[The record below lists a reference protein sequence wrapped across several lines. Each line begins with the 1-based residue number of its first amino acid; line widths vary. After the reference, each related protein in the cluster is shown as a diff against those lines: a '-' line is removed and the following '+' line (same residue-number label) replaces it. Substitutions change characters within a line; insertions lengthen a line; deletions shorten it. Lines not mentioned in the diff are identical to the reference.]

1 MAENFFSKSPIDKLI
16 EDSKTYELPQI
27 ELPAERSAARS
38 MRANGLMPPPNL
50 QPIFEEASAEYGVP
64 LNVLS
69 ALGQQ
74 ESTYNPTAV
83 GARTKWGR
91 AKGLMQY
98 LDSTASSLGINP
110 FDARQSIHAA
120 AKQMRE
126 RLDKGYTMEEAIMA
140 HHGGDDRKQWGPKTR
155 GYVQEVMGKA
165 GQIGQHFMQNAQQAG
180 EEAEE
185 FDLQAIQA
193 DLDAKEP
200 GRYRVLSPA
209 QADSFQRRQR
219 LMDDPMGSAIDN
231 LTKAPAPTPL
241 TPENQQRVANATPA
255 AAPTPLTPENQTR
268 VEMGLSP
275 KDTRPY
281 QGFLEA
287 TGNSLAN
294 VPERFQQSIAGLIQ
308 MAGEDLGLERER
320 FIADR
325 ARQYGIT
332 PGDMKLLAW
341 AGNQKLIDPKAPIP
355 QALEY
360 VKKNIAPT
368 LNEQQLKELAAAGI
382 INPDEITAYAKQWRE
397 DTKKTMAEVRPEP
410 GSMAFYGSAAIGSI
424 AEMAPMI
431 AGAIVTRSPAVAM
444 GIMSGQVGGQSY
456 AEAREKGLSEEQA
469 QTYAVLTTAAEA
481 VPEALVVGRLLKPGA
496 GAIRKVL
503 EGTIME
509 GAQEAVTA
517 ALQAGIDQQMID
529 PNMTLKEALVRIR
542 DGAIVG
548 AMVGGGMGGIVAGA
562 DAVANRAQRGQTA
575 PAQSDTTPQSEA
587 TATPAAPVPEQA
599 APAPVND
606 NAAPAAPQPP
616 RGPLSRAAE
625 RVTQS
630 EGAERVRVQ
639 TPTGE
644 IAGTVE
650 SFEQDTK
657 GGWQARILGDDG
669 QFYQY
674 TDKDGVQI
682 APEAVATEEAAAP
695 QAMPEP
701 VAVEQQQVEPASA
714 GTAEAAPVEAPRYV
728 PFAESFREE
737 SIAELMDDGLSR
749 EQAERVAARE
759 RYAAPVDATTGLNE
773 GRRTLANGMTGAET
787 AIASATS
794 HNARTAEPAFW
805 VSADIANLGG
815 LNAHVGNVQAEA
827 NKHYRALTD
836 IVRRE
841 LEKVGLVDGFRT
853 GGDEFGM
860 VVVGGN
866 QQALEIALDSA
877 RQQIAAYTRQQ
888 GLDTVPHPKRAGE
901 VGVGLHLGYA
911 ALAEELTPA
920 EAMRL
925 ADTNMDLSK
934 RGIQDVAGK
943 PTETRAETARDDGR
957 EGAGPQGRRA
967 AGEAPAGA
975 GPAAGAAASQG
986 LNVPVNAPKR
996 EEKRYEDMT
1005 EAELRERLKYLAQ
1018 QAKTNGGWD
1027 KLLLAE
1033 RKKVEKAINARVAE
1047 REAPA
1052 ADQAPVKDETPATP
1066 APQAEQPAADQKP
1079 VKWFGTREKA
1089 DAYIAKQKLA
1099 DTHEVVPVSKS
1110 RFEIREKAAA
1120 EPGPSDSQA
1129 VNDYLAGRRDT
1140 PPTVAEVEAE
1150 QQAKPVTT
1158 TQVSEGITA
1167 TVIDPSA
1174 GRQTVPVEDGRKAQK
1189 LRDMRELGRKAGEA
1203 GEERTAPEWSSNSDL
1218 EDAWLE
1224 GYGRGMALRV
1234 QRAVTASQE
1243 KPDLSDLTEPSI
1255 TRRANPGNM
1264 SDQSYVARAFIR
1276 DGDVPVMGV
1285 GGTGAEALAELRKDA
1300 DRKKAEAKPAV
1311 SENKVFTEDAA
1322 EKARALL
1329 RSKLTQLNSG
1339 IDPEIMQA
1347 GITLAGY
1354 HIEKGA
1360 RTFAAYAKAM
1370 TADLGDMV
1378 KPYLKSW
1385 YMGVKYDPRAA
1396 GFDGMSSAAEVEAF
1410 NIDEVTNDTQATEAD
1425 AGADAAAAEPGRV
1438 QADEGDRPA
1447 GAVSGQHDGG
1457 DRAERGRRPAKRAE
1471 RVRDEGQP
1479 GQGAGAQQ
1487 PVRGDRAGSAEPGG
1501 RADRSNYRIQ
1511 PGELKRTGSWK
1522 ATAEQNVRIVELVK
1536 QITAEGRQAT
1546 PEERALLTKFTGWG
1560 ASEIA
1565 NGIFPDQYG
1574 RYKDGWRELGERL
1587 EKALTPE
1594 EYAQAKRTTQYAH
1607 YTSEPIIRSVYSAL
1621 DRMGFNGGQVLEPGM
1636 GVGLFN
1642 GLMPDSM
1649 VQHSTY
1655 TGVEYDTI
1663 TGNIAKLLYPQSNII
1678 VGDFTQTKL
1687 PRDFFDAAIGNPPF
1701 GQIKIQSDPEYKKQ
1715 GFLLHDYFFAKTID
1729 RVKPGGL
1736 LVFVTSKGTM
1746 DKANDRARKYLA
1758 ERADL
1763 VGAIRLPQ
1771 TAFKDNAGTEVVTDV
1786 IFLRKRAEGQE
1797 PAGEAW
1803 GGLAE
1808 VKTAQGPTMVNEY
1821 FAAHPEMVLG
1831 RHALSGSMY
1840 RANEYTVEPIEGD
1853 IEQLFAKAVEN
1864 LPEGIYRPE
1873 RGSQAEAAAVQR
1885 RDYDP
1890 KIKKE
1895 GGVYVADDGTLM
1907 QVESGQGVPLK
1918 TRLGSNGKELELKPR
1933 EVEWLKGYT
1942 AVRDALKQAQY
1953 DQLNDGAWEKSLA
1966 ALNEA
1971 YDAFA
1976 KKHGPILAHSVTE
1989 RENDDGTVTVTRRF
2003 KNEPL
2008 LRLDTEGALA
2018 YALEVINEDGTI
2030 TKGAVLNGR
2039 ILNKP
2044 ATTEIATVQDA
2055 LFVSLNNRG
2064 RLDIDEIASLAG
2076 QSRDAVIA
2084 ELGTLVYED
2093 PASGWAM
2100 ADEYLS
2106 GNVVRKLKEAEA
2118 AARLDKR
2125 FARNVEALKNVQPRA
2140 LAPADITVQLGS
2152 AWVPASDVA
2161 NFAAEQLGESMKV
2174 AYSPT
2179 VGQWSVEAGYGRSVS
2194 EWGYKGWSPADIL
2207 EGVLNNKT
2215 LKVTYRDQDGKTH
2228 TDAEGTEKINDIAKK
2243 MRDAFKRWIW
2253 SDAKRADRLARHYN
2267 ENYNNIV
2274 PPTYDG
2280 SHLTLPGVS
2289 SRFKLYPHQKR
2300 AIWRIVQQG
2309 DNYLAHSVGA
2319 GKTFTMIAAGME
2331 ERRLGLVK
2339 KPMYV
2344 VPNHMLAQFSKEFLE
2359 LYPTAQIMVADET
2372 NFHTHNR
2379 RRFVAQAALNDPD
2392 AIVITHSAFGR
2403 IGMSPEFTQAFIQDQ
2418 IDEWQ
2423 AALEEADKGD
2433 RVTRKQIER
2442 RIEQLENRLKAAI
2455 GNEKDQVLSFEELG
2469 VDRLYVDEMHEFR
2482 KLDFATNR
2490 GNVKGIDP
2498 SGSQRSMDLMMKV
2511 QFIRKQNPARA
2522 IVGASGTPITNTM
2535 GELFT
2540 VQRIFQPNQLDEDGL
2555 DSFDAWSNQFG
2566 EVVDGLE
2573 QNAAGGYESV
2583 SRFAKFVNV
2592 PELMSR
2598 VRTFMDILTSE
2609 QLGQLVQRP
2618 NVEQGGRQVV
2628 VTPSPDGYKDYQKT
2642 LESRIKAIRDRKG
2655 PPKPGEDIILNV
2667 IADGRFSAI
2676 DMRFVDPSLPSD
2688 PNSKLNRIL
2697 DDMIEAYHRTAENEY
2712 ATRGE
2717 VDPLKGSSIMLFT
2730 DIGLGEQSAKSRG
2743 FDMKAWI
2750 EQRLVEGGVK
2760 PEHIAFM
2767 RDHKAHA
2774 KKERLFDD
2782 LRQGRKRILI
2792 GGKDME
2798 TGVNAQK
2805 RLVELFHLDAP
2816 WFPASVEQREGRII
2830 RQGNQNKQVK
2840 IRAYAT
2846 KGSYDSTMWGMN
2858 ARKAR
2863 FIEQAMTGDSSVR
2876 AMEDVSEAS
2885 AFEMAA
2891 ALASGDERY
2900 LKLAGLKGDVERLGR
2915 LYAAHMDDQRRLRSE
2930 KMGAEASIKHS
2941 TEVIAGLKDAIAKRQ
2956 PIKAGEFS
2964 AKADGKVYDTRED
2977 FSAALFGKF
2986 KELAEGYTAGEQT
2999 IGEIGGF
3006 PVVYTGVEMR
3016 GGNFAADAS
3025 LQIPGDPDPL
3035 IVFPIDPNASVAGI
3049 ATRAANQV
3057 NGLDRE
3063 LANRE
3068 DSSAQMRRRLEQIE
3082 SRLGAPFAELADLTE
3097 KQEAL
3102 SALEAELEAESKA
3115 ASAEAAAATAEVEG
3129 QTEATEDDAPRYS
3142 VQDGAA
3148 QGEFGPIFQA
3158 TNAAEAIERLM
3169 EAKTGEAIITKPGIG
3184 EISLIY
3190 GDSTMG
3196 LAHIAARRGEA
3207 ILARLGNL
3215 IDTGEVYT
3223 REGQTDRVF
3232 IGNDRKEAVIR
3243 MNWNGQAKTW
3253 LLTAYERY
3261 PNLQAAAAPQQGNR
3275 SQVVADRTGA
3285 PMSVAGVRQAIT
3297 RGVDGQLIISAM
3309 IDKGLIQIHPN
3320 THALPKELGRG
3331 KRGIQAVT
3339 APDNTIHLVASNL
3352 TPQTANAVLL
3362 HEMFHSGVES
3372 LVGSKRWA
3380 ELQGR
3385 LASLYRQAEQSS
3397 GKARGIYDRAL
3408 ARVASAKAQGAV
3420 ATRMEVEEF
3429 GAYMIEEYESLPAG
3443 FRKWVDDLV
3452 GAIKA
3457 WLFSRYGKQLG
3468 EVTPAQLRALA
3479 KDALINVA
3487 MKRRG
3492 ELFGPAAERFSAQ
3505 RITDTPAF
3513 KRWFGDSKVVDAEG
3527 NPLVVYHGTGSDFT
3541 AFDPAMSGGNY
3552 LRGASKGFFFTNRP
3566 IPAGVYAEQASGA
3579 NFADESNPRF
3589 GAGTANI
3596 MPVFLALQSPY
3607 VRKATG
3613 SPDKWFDANQA
3624 KLYAAADKAGAD
3636 GIIVRGGNGFENR
3649 SIYVAFRPEQIKSSV
3664 GNVGS
3669 FDPENAD
3676 IRFSVLPDDTAL
3688 EDATKAL
3695 DEPVQYKPDFIGQLQ
3710 QDIGRLAKILLH
3722 PRQIAALHKDFA
3734 PVYRAAI
3741 DQFEMRD
3748 AIIDE
3753 FQQDHKAY
3761 DVLPQQSKKR
3771 VNAVLELGRLLS
3783 ATYSEAK
3790 LREGVVNPGVK
3801 NVVKFTEGGSSYR
3814 QKEKINALLSAEGE
3828 VIELND
3834 AEIQAYLGLRTMF
3847 DGALDK
3853 FKDQTLADFG
3863 FPELAGKPS
3872 VAKDILAMIDD
3883 TTPAEKAE
3891 RLQNIARFIQEI
3903 EQAKRTGYVPFARYG
3918 DYVVAV
3924 KEQQFELNLIHDPDS
3939 GGWITR
3945 DLPAPFEKLMKEIGA
3960 QWDEL
3965 EGGYRLDRTQRQAL
3979 VKENER
3985 TIHSAKVEFTARD
3998 KVLMKAGRKVEEL
4011 PSVKAALAEA
4021 EKWKAGDPN
4030 RRIVA
4035 FEVIQKK
4042 PEGGMKL
4049 SDVDALAE
4057 VAMLDNETWDAV
4069 RDQLADAIKGRSFR
4083 KHFFQSDNVPGYT
4096 ADFERAIADY
4106 MAGMAGYLSRRHY
4119 NGTWDN
4125 AVSAI
4130 KAPRLFDYANKYRA
4144 YANEPQEELAMLRQV
4159 GFFSYIA
4166 GVPATAF
4173 VNLTQ
4178 PILMTIPALG
4188 QIAPMP
4194 LVMREMGRAYK
4205 DALAMVRVNKRVGLD
4220 FFDPTKAP
4228 ADIRADLMK
4237 SWGEGMFVPL
4247 QTYEVMAT
4255 ARQRN
4260 VGHRQAAKFF
4270 NRAIQV
4276 TASLFSFAE
4285 RLNRLVT
4292 FIAAARLAKKP
4303 GVKANAMKVYGK
4315 NALARQTML
4324 RNWSAESLADFMI
4337 DETQF
4342 RMGKANRPV
4351 IMRGVGA
4358 AIMQFKGFVM
4368 QSLEAWFR
4376 MATQNGKEGVK
4387 AVALSLGAMVLIGG
4401 LWGMPGSDDLRDL
4414 IEKAYKQVTKQD
4426 LDLKTELRRSMYE
4439 LTGQRWIAEV
4449 ASKGATYPFG
4459 LDLSRVGMG
4468 GIAPDSPLQVF
4479 GIPADLIVGRGTRAF
4494 AKANEGDVYG
4504 TVAEFL
4510 PNFLK
4515 NPVTAYGWSQNGVRD
4530 GAGRLIMDE
4539 AEVGPAEVGMKSMG
4553 FQPSRITDIRDYEY
4567 AQRRME
4573 TANDQLKRDYASK
4586 LAKAIAK
4593 AEKHPDKAEEAM
4605 EEYDALLQ
4613 ELEDHNAR
4621 FADRPEYQI
4630 KITRQT
4636 LKQRIERE
4644 MGGVQQTWGRE
4655 RKQAR
4660 GASSDLREVFGLA
4673 EDVE

>member
-1 MAENFFSKSPIDKLI
+1 MADNKFLHSPYDEVIARARAHA
-16 EDSKTYELPQI
+16 P
-27 ELPAERSAARS
+27 SASAS
-38 MRANGLMPPPNL
+38 MRG
-50 QPIFEEASAEYGVP
+50 
-64 LNVLS
+64 
-69 ALGQQ
+69 
-74 ESTYNPTAV
+74 
-83 GARTKWGR
+83 
-91 AKGLMQY
+91 
-98 LDSTASSLGINP
+98 GI
-110 FDARQSIHAA
+110 
-120 AKQMRE
+120 
-126 RLDKGYTMEEAIMA
+126 
-140 HHGGDDRKQWGPKTR
+140 GPKQPE
-155 GYVQEVMGKA
+155 VQ
-165 GQIGQHFMQNAQQAG
+165 QPQNLDPA
-180 EEAEE
+180 
-185 FDLQAIQA
+185 AIQSL
-193 DLDAKEP
+193 LDQQEP
-200 GRYRVLSPA
+200 GRYRLMNPA
-209 QADSFQRRQR
+209 EVERLERRQK
-219 LMDDPMGSAIDN
+219 LVNDPLGAAIESK
-231 LTKAPAPTPL
+231 TKDRAPTPL
-241 TPENQQRVANATPA
+241 TPENQKRYNETRTPA
-255 AAPTPLTPENQTR
+255 PSPLNRENQLR
-268 VEMGLSP
+268 VQMGLEPKNTQQETGGNADGGILSDTGSLLWMGTTSAAQNLRELVGRIPLVGEHIVAAADKADQWLQGKDSETLLRESIEASRRNLSREQTEAMDKLWWDSDKGTFGPAWSDPRAYYGGIVQSLPETVLTMGAAGRLAKGAYTRTLAKGGSP
-275 KDTRPY
+275 AQAAAAAARTATIAGGVTEGLLGGAGTARQVRDEIMRLKPEDLRQSEAIQTLMGEGLTLEQARRQLAEDAAT
-281 QGFLEA
+281 QGFLIAGTA
-287 TGNSLAN
+287 TGLFGGLGDRALANMITGRVSASLAGR
-294 VPERFQQSIAGLIQ
+294 VGKGAVADGVLEELPQS
-308 MAGEDLGLERER
+308 MA
-320 FIADR
+320 
-325 ARQYGIT
+325 
-332 PGDMKLLAW
+332 
-341 AGNQKLIDPKAPIP
+341 QKLAENYAVGRADPNRE
-355 QALEY
+355 LTEG
-360 VKKNIAPT
+360 V
-368 LNEQQLKELAAAGI
+368 LNEGLGGLA
-382 INPDEITAYAKQWRE
+382 
-397 DTKKTMAEVRPEP
+397 
-410 GSMAFYGSAAIGSI
+410 
-424 AEMAPMI
+424 
-431 AGAIVTRSPAVAM
+431 
-444 GIMSGQVGGQSY
+444 VGG
-456 AEAREKGLSEEQA
+456 
-469 QTYAVLTTAAEA
+469 V
-481 VPEALVVGRLLKPGA
+481 
-496 GAIRKVL
+496 
-503 EGTIME
+503 M
-509 GAQEAVTA
+509 
-517 ALQAGIDQQMID
+517 
-529 PNMTLKEALVRIR
+529 
-542 DGAIVG
+542 
-548 AMVGGGMGGIVAGA
+548 GGGMGALARQRVGNETA
-562 DAVANRAQRGQTA
+562 DAVAPQNQPVQANDLAGM
-575 PAQSDTTPQSEA
+575 DTSGNGLIEP
-587 TATPAAPVPEQA
+587 
-599 APAPVND
+599 
-606 NAAPAAPQPP
+606 APQPP

-639 TPTGE
+639 TPIGE
-644 IAGTVE
+644 IAGTME

-682 APEAVATEEAAAP
+682 APEAAAVEEAAAP
-695 QAMPEP
+695 QDMPEP
-701 VAVEQQQVEPASA
+701 EA
-714 GTAEAAPVEAPRYV
+714 AEAAPVEMPRYR
-728 PFAESFREE
+728 PFAEAFREE
-737 SIAELMDDGLSR
+737 SIAELMEDGLSR

-773 GRRTLANGMTGAET
+773 GRRTLANGMTGAES
-787 AIASATS
+787 AIASAAS
-794 HNARTAEPAFW
+794 HASTHGEPTYW
-805 VSADIANLGG
+805 VSADVANLGG
-815 LNAHVGNVQAEA
+815 LNAHVNNVQAEA
-827 NKHYRALTD
+827 NKHYRALVD
-836 IVRRE
+836 IVRQE
-841 LEKVGLVDGFRT
+841 LAKVGIVDGFRT
-853 GGDEFGM
+853 GGDEFGL

-877 RQQIAAYTRQQ
+877 RQRIDAYTREH
-888 GLDTVPHPKRAGE
+888 GLDQVPHPKRKGE
-901 VGVGLHLGYA
+901 LGVGLHLGYA
-911 ALAEELTPA
+911 QLGSEVSPSD
-920 EAMRL
+920 AMRL
-925 ADTNMDLSK
+925 ADLHMDQSK
-934 RGIQDVAGK
+934 RGNQNVAGS
-943 PTETRAETARDDGR
+943 PTEASAETVRDDRSGGDR
-957 EGAGPQGRRA
+957 PEGLGA
-967 AGEAPAGA
+967 AGSLPADA
-975 GPAAGAAASQG
+975 GQAGAAEGTARQA
-986 LNVPVNAPKR
+986 VTANAPKR

-1018 QAKTNGGWD
+1018 QAKTNGGWN

-1033 RKKVEKAINARVAE
+1033 RKKVEKAISARVAE
-1047 REAPA
+1047 REAQQQA
-1052 ADQAPVKDETPATP
+1052 ASQAPVKEETPATP
-1066 APQAEQPAADQKP
+1066 EPQAEQPAADQKP

-1089 DAYIAKQKLA
+1089 EAFIAKKGLA
-1099 DTHEVVPVSKS
+1099 ASHEVVQTGKV
-1110 RFEIREKAAA
+1110 RFEVKPKAPQATPSKRQTAKQEADAARQRARDTIGAA
-1120 EPGPSDSQA
+1120 EGMDTT
-1129 VNDYLAGRRDT
+1129 GRSLD
-1140 PPTVAEVEAE
+1140 E
-1150 QQAKPVTT
+1150 QIA
-1158 TQVSEGITA
+1158 
-1167 TVIDPSA
+1167 
-1174 GRQTVPVEDGRKAQK
+1174 
-1189 LRDMRELGRKAGEA
+1189 
-1203 GEERTAPEWSSNSDL
+1203 
-1218 EDAWLE
+1218 DA
-1224 GYGRGMALRV
+1224 
-1234 QRAVTASQE
+1234 
-1243 KPDLSDLTEPSI
+1243 I
-1255 TRRANPGNM
+1255 AN
-1264 SDQSYVARAFIR
+1264 
-1276 DGDVPVMGV
+1276 
-1285 GGTGAEALAELRKDA
+1285 AEALQKLIAQANDKTRADIDAIRQEAVDAARRGDPRDPPSRYGAVYRGVWERFYDEESRLNPAPINADKSEAASKSPLEVPRGTRAARVEEVLEVTADGKIENRK
-1300 DRKKAEAKPAV
+1300 RVTQLEVTEPAKPKKKPNQAAAAQQF
-1311 SENKVFTEDAA
+1311 SKNKIFTADKVEA
-1322 EKARALL
+1322 ARARL
-1329 RSKLTQLNSG
+1329 RSKLGQLNSG
-1339 IDPEIMQA
+1339 IDPEVLIDGMTIA
-1347 GITLAGY
+1347 GAYIEAGV
-1354 HIEKGA
+1354 
-1360 RTFAAYAKAM
+1360 RNFSDYAKQM
-1370 TADLGDMV
+1370 TEDFGPKI
-1378 KPYLKSW
+1378 KPYLLSFWEGARNYPGLDTTGMTSVEESAKLHAELNRELPKEEAKALGSEVKKPAKRTKKTGGKGDTTLTQDWGVDHIDGYGESYERETGNSVKDQFMKDAAKYLGAVADILEEAGYVAHADAKGRPTKPVSKSEG
-1385 YMGVKYDPRAA
+1385 GVA
-1396 GFDGMSSAAEVEAF
+1396 GSGDVTLTMRHPQTGANVYVHVGESALRGVVPTTPSGIAVMFRSSSKEGDRYATGGTNRWAPTDLSAADLAAMITKEAGGSVPELSRPAVEA
-1410 NIDEVTNDTQATEAD
+1410 ENDTQANE
-1425 AGADAAAAEPGRV
+1425 AGAGAEPAGAESGRV

-1447 GAVSGQHDGG
+1447 GAVPGEPDGRV
-1457 DRAERGRRPAKRAE
+1457 RAERGRRTAKRAE
-1471 RVRDEGQP
+1471 RAGDEGQP
-1479 GQGAGAQQ
+1479 GQGAGAEQ
-1487 PVRGDRAGSAEPGG
+1487 PVRGDRARGAEPGG

-1546 PEERALLTKFTGWG
+1546 PEEKALLTKFTGWG

-1607 YTSEPIIRSVYSAL
+1607 YTSEPIIRSVYNAL
-1621 DRMGFNGGQVLEPGM
+1621 GRMGFNGGQVLEPGM
-1636 GVGLFN
+1636 GIGLFN

-1649 VQHSTY
+1649 VPHSTY
-1655 TGVEYDTI
+1655 TGVEYDSI
-1663 TGNIAKLLYPQSNII
+1663 TGNIAKLLYPESNIV

-1701 GQIKIQSDPEYKKQ
+1701 GQIKIQADPEYRKHN
-1715 GFLLHDYFFAKTID
+1715 FLLHDYFFAKTID

-1803 GGLAE
+1803 AGLAE
-1808 VKTAQGPTMVNEY
+1808 VQTPQGPAMVNEY

-1831 RHALSGSMY
+1831 RHAKTGSMY
-1840 RANEYTVEPIEGD
+1840 RADEYTVEPIEGD
-1853 IEQLFAKAVEN
+1853 IEELFAKAVQN
-1864 LPEGIYRPE
+1864 LPENIYRPE
-1873 RGSQAEAAAVQR
+1873 RGSQAEAAAVQQ

-1890 KIKKE
+1890 KVKKE

-1953 DQLNDGAWEKSLA
+1953 DQLNDGPWEKSLK
-1966 ALNEA
+1966 ALNKA
-1971 YDAFA
+1971 YDAFV

-1989 RENDDGTVTVTRRF
+1989 RENDDGSVTVTRRF

-2030 TKGAVLNGR
+2030 SKGAVLKGR

-2044 ATTEIATVQDA
+2044 AAPEIATVQDA

-2064 RLDIDEIASLAG
+2064 RLDIDKIASLSG
-2076 QSRDAVIA
+2076 QDRDAVIA

-2093 PASGWAM
+2093 PASGWTM

-2140 LAPADITVQLGS
+2140 LAPADITVMLGS

-2161 NFAAEQLGESMKV
+2161 NFAAEQLGESMQV
-2174 AYSPT
+2174 SYSPVT
-2179 VGQWSVEAGYGRSVS
+2179 GQWNVEGGYGRSVS
-2194 EWGYKGWSPADIL
+2194 EWGYKNWTPADIL

-2228 TDAEGTEKINDIAKK
+2228 TDAEGTEKVNDIAKK

-2274 PPTYDG
+2274 PPSYDG

-2319 GKTFTMIAAGME
+2319 GKTFTMIASGME

-2392 AIVITHSAFGR
+2392 AIIITHSAFGR
-2403 IGMSPEFTQAFIQDQ
+2403 IGMSPEFTQRFIQDQ

-2423 AALEEADKGD
+2423 DALEEADKGD

-2455 GNEKDQVLSFEELG
+2455 SGAKDNVLSFEELG

-2498 SGSQRSMDLMMKV
+2498 SGSQRAMDLMMKV
-2511 QFIRKQNPARA
+2511 QYLRTKNPSRA

-2540 VQRIFQPNQLDEDGL
+2540 VQRIFQPNQLEEDGL
-2555 DSFDAWSNQFG
+2555 SNFDAWSNQFG
-2566 EVVDGLE
+2566 EVVDALE

-2598 VRTFMDILTSE
+2598 VRSFMDILTSE

-2618 NVEQGGRQVV
+2618 SVEQGGRQVV
-2628 VTPSPDGYKDYQKT
+2628 VTPSPDGYKAYQKT
-2642 LESRIKAIRDRKG
+2642 LEDRIKAIRDRRG
-2655 PPKPGEDIILNV
+2655 PPKPGDDIILNV

-2688 PNSKLNRIL
+2688 PNSKLNRVL

-2712 ATRGE
+2712 ETRGE
-2717 VDPLKGSSIMLFT
+2717 VDPIKGSTLMLFT

-2750 EQRLVEGGVK
+2750 EKRLIEGGVK

-2774 KKERLFDD
+2774 KKERLFED

-2805 RLVELFHLDAP
+2805 RLIELFHLDAP

-2830 RQGNQNKQVK
+2830 RQGNQNKQVR

-2941 TEVIAGLKDAIAKRQ
+2941 AEVIAQLKEAIAQRK
-2956 PIKAGEFS
+2956 PIKAGEFT
-2964 AKADGKVYDTRED
+2964 GKVGGKTYDSREE
-2977 FSAALFGKF
+2977 FSNALFGKF
-2986 KELAEGYTAGEQT
+2986 KELAEGYTVGEQT
-2999 IGEIGGF
+2999 LGEVGGF
-3006 PVVYTGVEMR
+3006 PIVYTGVEIR
-3016 GGNFAADAS
+3016 GGSFAAEAH

-3035 IVFPIDPNASVAGI
+3035 IVFPIDPMASVNGI

-3063 LANRE
+3063 LTKRE
-3068 DSSAQMRRRLEQIE
+3068 ESSQNMRRRLEQIE

-3102 SALEAELEAESKA
+3102 AALEAELEAEGKEA
-3115 ASAEAAAATAEVEG
+3115 NADAAAATAEVEG
-3129 QTEATEDDAPRYS
+3129 QGGEPRYS
-3142 VQDGAA
+3142 LS
-3148 QGEFGPIFQA
+3148 
-3158 TNAAEAIERLM
+3158 AE
-3169 EAKTGEAIITKPGIG
+3169 
-3184 EISLIY
+3184 
-3190 GDSTMG
+3190 
-3196 LAHIAARRGEA
+3196 RG
-3207 ILARLGNL
+3207 GK
-3215 IDTGEVYT
+3215 G
-3223 REGQTDRVF
+3223 
-3232 IGNDRKEAVIR
+3232 
-3243 MNWNGQAKTW
+3243 M
-3253 LLTAYERY
+3253 
-3261 PNLQAAAAPQQGNR
+3261 AAA
-3275 SQVVADRTGA
+3275 D
-3285 PMSVAGVRQAIT
+3285 VREAIT
-3297 RGVDGQLIISAM
+3297 RGVNGKLIIDRMVA
-3309 IDKGLIQIHPN
+3309 KGLIQIHSN
-3320 THALPKELGRG
+3320 THDLPEGLGRG

-3362 HEMFHSGVES
+3362 HEMFHSGVEN
-3372 LVGSKRWA
+3372 LVGSKRWG
-3380 ELQGR
+3380 ELMGR
-3385 LASLYRQAEQSS
+3385 LGSLYRQAERSS
-3397 GKARGIYDRAL
+3397 GKAREIMDRAR
-3408 ARVASAKAQGAV
+3408 ARVADAKAQGAV

-3429 GAYMIEEYESLPAG
+3429 GAYMIEEYESLPTG
-3443 FRKWVDDLV
+3443 FRKWVDDLI

-3457 WLFSRYGKQLG
+3457 WLFSRYGRQLG
-3468 EVTPAQLRALA
+3468 KVTPAQLRALA
-3479 KDALINVA
+3479 HDALINVA

-3492 ELFGPAAERFSAQ
+3492 ELFGKAAERFSSVKV
-3505 RITDTPAF
+3505 TESPAF

-3527 NPLVVYHGTGSDFT
+3527 KPLVVYHATDNDFSVFDASRAGENTDSNASSEEWAQTARMGFWFSDRDVSGMT
-3541 AFDPAMSGGNY
+3541 AQRA
-3552 LRGASKGFFFTNRP
+3552 
-3566 IPAGVYAEQASGA
+3566 V
-3579 NFADESNPRF
+3579 
-3589 GAGTANI
+3589 
-3596 MPVFLALQSPY
+3596 MPVYLSIQNPKRYDSLTWLAERAIPF
-3607 VRKATG
+3607 AG
-3613 SPDKWFDANQA
+3613 SPQELRAELEGDG
-3624 KLYAAADKAGAD
+3624 YD
-3636 GIIVRGGNGFENR
+3636 GIVVKDEEFGGT
-3649 SIYVAFRPEQIKSSV
+3649 SYIAFRPEQIKSAV
-3664 GNVGS
+3664 GNVGT

-3741 DQFEMRD
+3741 EQFEMRD
-3748 AIIDE
+3748 SIIDE
-3753 FQQDHKAY
+3753 FQQDHGAY
-3761 DVLPQQSKKR
+3761 DVLPQASKKR
-3771 VNAVLELGRLLS
+3771 VNAVLELGRLLN
-3783 ATYSEAK
+3783 ATFSEDK
-3790 LREGVVNPGVK
+3790 LKQGVVNPGSK
-3801 NVVKFTEGGSSYR
+3801 TVVKFTEGGSTYR
-3814 QKEKINALLSAEGE
+3814 EKEKINALLSAEGE
-3828 VIELND
+3828 VIQLSE
-3834 AEIQAYLGLRTMF
+3834 AEIQAYLGLRKMF
-3847 DGALDK
+3847 DKALDK
-3853 FKDQTLADFG
+3853 FKDQTLEDFG
-3863 FPELAGKPS
+3863 FPELVGQQKAAGE
-3872 VAKDILAMIDD
+3872 ILAMIDA

-3924 KEQQFELNLIHDPDS
+3924 KEQQFDLNLIHDPYS
-3939 GGWITR
+3939 GGWIAR
-3945 DLPAPFEKLMKEIGA
+3945 DLPLPYQKLMDEIGA

-3965 EGGYRLDRTQRQAL
+3965 EGGYRLNRTQRQAL
-3979 VKENER
+3979 MKENER

-3998 KVLMKAGRKVEEL
+3998 RLMMKAGRPVEQL

-4021 EKWKAGDPN
+4021 EKWKDGKPN

-4035 FEVIQKK
+4035 FETVKKK
-4042 PEGGMKL
+4042 PEGGVKL

-4057 VAMLDNETWDAV
+4057 VAMLDNATWDAV

-4083 KHFFQSDNVPGYT
+4083 KHFFQADNVLGYT
-4096 ADFERAIADY
+4096 SDFERAIADY

-4119 NGTWDN
+4119 NSTWDN
-4125 AVSAI
+4125 AIAAI
-4130 KAPRLFDYANKYRA
+4130 KAPRLFEYANKYRA

-4188 QIAPMP
+4188 QIASMPM
-4194 LVMREMGRAYK
+4194 VMREMALAYK
-4205 DALAMVRVNKRVGLD
+4205 DALAMIRVNKRVGLD
-4220 FFDPTKAP
+4220 FFDPSKAP
-4228 ADIRADLMK
+4228 ADIRAELMK

-4270 NRAIQV
+4270 NRTIQV

-4303 GVKANAMKVYGK
+4303 GVKARAMKVYGK

-4376 MATQNGKEGVK
+4376 LATQNGKEGVK
-4387 AVALSLGAMVLIGG
+4387 AVAMSLGFMVLMGG
-4401 LWGMPGSDDLRDL
+4401 LWGLPGADDLRDL

-4479 GIPADLIVGRGTRAF
+4479 GIPADLIVGRGSRAF
-4494 AKANEGDVYG
+4494 GKANEDDYYG
-4504 TVAEFL
+4504 AVAEFL

-4515 NPVTAYGWSQNGVRD
+4515 NPVTAYGWTQNGVRD
-4530 GAGRLIMDE
+4530 GAGRLILDE
-4539 AEVGPAEVGMKSMG
+4539 SEVGSGEVGMKSLG
-4553 FQPSRITDIRDYEY
+4553 FQPSRITDIREYTY

-4573 TANDQLKRDYASK
+4573 TANDELKRDYASR
-4586 LAKAIAK
+4586 LAKAIVKMEKYPEK
-4593 AEKHPDKAEEAM
+4593 AAEAQK
-4605 EEYDALLQ
+4605 EYAELIAELQ
-4613 ELEDHNAR
+4613 AHNAR
-4621 FADRPEYQI
+4621 YAGRPEYQI
-4630 KITRQT
+4630 FITRESLQ
-4636 LKQRIERE
+4636 QRIKRE
-4644 MGGVQQTWGRE
+4644 MGGAKQTWGRE

-4660 GASSDLREVFGLA
+4660 GAAADLREVFGLT